1 MNRETL
7 RKLLPR
13 FNSQR
18 ILVLGDFMLDEFL
31 WGRVDRIS
39 PEAPVPV
46 VDVERETFALG
57 GAGNVVMN
65 VKVLGGQPVP
75 LGIAG
80 DDVAG
85 DRIRKLLAQSGIDS
99 TSLLQAHRP
108 TTVKTRILAHQQQ
121 VVRVDREE
129 RTFIDA
135 ALRDAVC
142 ETFLRLLPQVDGV
155 LISDYSKGTL
165 SPELLAR
172 ILPAARQ
179 SGKLVCLDP
188 KIRHFSSY
196 TPLTV
201 ITPNQAEASSLL
213 GYPIVTHED
222 LEEAGR
228 RILKLIDCK
237 ALLVTR
243 GEKGM
248 ALFENGALTLVPT
261 RAREV
266 YDVTGAGD
274 TVIAALC
281 LALAAGAAMLP
292 AVELANIA
300 AGIVVGKV
308 GTAAVSPAELIEVTP
323 E

>member
-1 MNRETL
+1 MNRDMA
-7 RKLLPR
+7 KSLLSK
-13 FNSQR
+13 FGSLR
-18 ILVLGDFMLDEFL
+18 ILVLGDFMLDQFL

-46 VDVERETFALG
+46 VDVERETFTLG

-65 VKVLGGQPVP
+65 VKALGAHPVP

-80 DDVAG
+80 GDWAG
-85 DRIRKLLAQSGIDS
+85 DRIRALLAQADVDAKAM
-99 TSLLQAHRP
+99 LQSRRP
-108 TTVKTRILAHQQQ
+108 TTLKTRILAHQQQ

-129 RTFIDA
+129 RSFIEA
-135 ALRDAVC
+135 SLRDELGRAFVA
-142 ETFLRLLPQVDGV
+142 LLPHVDGI

-165 SPELLAR
+165 SPELLSQ
-172 ILPAARQ
+172 ILPAAKRA
-179 SGKLVCLDP
+179 GKLVCLDP
-188 KIRHFSSY
+188 KIRYFSSY
-196 TPLTV
+196 TPVTI
-201 ITPNQAEASSLL
+201 ITPNQSEAASLL
-213 GYPIVTHED
+213 GYPIQTEED

-228 RILKLIDCK
+228 RILKLIDCQ

-248 ALFENGALTLVPT
+248 ALFSDGALTLVPT

-281 LALAAGAAMLP
+281 LALAAGADMLG
-292 AVELANIA
+292 AVQLANAA
-300 AGIVVGKV
+300 AGIVVGKI
-308 GTAAVSPAELIEVTP
+308 GTATVSPEELLEAL
-323 E
+323 